1 MEHNLSQLSV
11 FILIIVGVI
20 SVMVLLLFNLL
31 LTSRNRRLR
40 FKSEVQQM
48 QLNFKEEMNAIR
60 MEVADN
66 TLKEVARDLH
76 DEVGQLLTFSILQIG
91 NLRKTPEDKQEAM
104 MNEVQSSVKDALEAV
119 RSISRGLS
127 PDIVNTFG
135 LRPSIEQLFERASK
149 RTGLQFEIEMAE
161 NLTVHDPAARIITFH
176 LIRESLT
183 NAVRHAE
190 ATMMKLRMFEEDEQ
204 VTMQFIDNGKGLS
217 AEAQQQPSLGLVSM
231 KNRASLINGTFEIKP
246 APGKGTIVEFSFPN
260 KAIKL

>member
-104 MNEVQSSVKDALEAV
+104 MHEVQSSVKDALEAV

-135 LRPSIEQLFERASK
+135 LRPSIEQLFERAGK
-149 RTGLQFEIEMAE
+149 RTGIPLEIDIPQDLE
-161 NLTVHDPAARIITFH
+161 VHDPAARIITFH

-183 NAVRHAE
+183 NAVRHSGASK
-190 ATMMKLRMFEEDEQ
+190 MKLRMFEKDEL

-217 AEAQQQPSLGLVSM
+217 AEAMQQPSLGLVSM
-231 KNRASLINGTFEIKP
+231 KNRASLINGSFEIKP
-246 APGKGTIVEFSFPN
+246 APEGGTLVEFCFPN

>member
-1 MEHNLSQLSV
+1 MEHNFSQLTV

-20 SVMVLLLFNLL
+20 SVMVLLLFSLL

-60 MEVADN
+60 MDVADN

-91 NLRKTPEDKQEAM
+91 NLRKTPEDKQEEM
-104 MNEVQSSVKDALEAV
+104 MHEVQSSVKDALEAV

-135 LRPSIEQLFERASK
+135 LRPSIDQLFERAGK
-149 RTGLQFEIEMAE
+149 RTGIHLEIDFPEE
-161 NLTVHDPAARIITFH
+161 VQVFDPAARIITFH

-190 ATMMKLRMFEEDEQ
+190 ATVMKLRMFEKDEQ
-204 VTMQFIDNGKGLS
+204 ITMQFIDNGKGFS
-217 AEAQQQPSLGLVSM
+217 EEAMQKPSLGLVSM
-231 KNRASLINGTFEIKP
+231 KNRAALINGSFEIKP
-246 APGKGTIVEFSFPN
+246 APNGGTLVEFSFPN

>member
-1 MEHNLSQLSV
+1 MEHNLPQLSV

-104 MNEVQSSVKDALEAV
+104 MNEVQASVKDALEAV

-149 RTGLQFEIEMAE
+149 RTGIPMEIDMSES
-161 NLTVHDPAARIITFH
+161 LSVHDPAARIITFH

-190 ATMMKLRMFEEDEQ
+190 ATRMKLHMFEENDH
-204 VTMQFIDNGKGLS
+204 VIMQFIDNGKGLS
-217 AEAQQQPSLGLVSM
+217 ATTQQQPSLGVLSM
-231 KNRASLINGTFEIKP
+231 KNRAALINGTFEIKP
-246 APGKGTIVEFSFPN
+246 APDNGTIVEFRFPN
-260 KAIKL
+260 KANKL